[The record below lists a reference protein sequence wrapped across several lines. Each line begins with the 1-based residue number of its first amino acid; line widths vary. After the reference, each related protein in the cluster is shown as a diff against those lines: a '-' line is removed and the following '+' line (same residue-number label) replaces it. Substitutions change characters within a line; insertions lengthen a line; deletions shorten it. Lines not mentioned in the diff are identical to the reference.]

1 MGDSRSGTDIT
12 YIAMEKGF
20 MYLTAIID
28 VHSRFV
34 VGWGLSN
41 SLEAR
46 ASFAVLEEAIEKY
59 GSQF

>member
-1 MGDSRSGTDIT
+1 
-12 YIAMEKGF
+12 

-41 SLEAR
+41 SMEAQ
-46 ASFAVLEEAIEKY
+46 ASLSVLEEAIQKHGKPEIVNLPMPA
-59 GSQF
+59 GRL